1 MVNGPIGNLRR
12 LYSMLSRMHEI
23 LNVIEQVLLGGPGA
37 LRNLELFAGTGKR
50 FLQALTAQL
59 QFPAA

>member
-1 MVNGPIGNLRR
+1 M
-12 LYSMLSRMHEI
+12 YSMRSRMHEI
-23 LNVIEQVLLGGPGA
+23 LKVIEQVFLEGPGA
-37 LRNLELFAGTGKR
+37 LGKLELFAGAGKR